1 MQPTTIATTT
11 ITTTTK
17 TSDLPPVGALIPS
30 VFWRR
35 NRVSNIQRRDSIGI
49 HVYMTLFGH
58 HCLIWSYIKPLLPS
72 LSLFDF
78 CIAFDVQF
86 STMPWILPACIL
98 KCFWFIFVPRSF
110 VLCKYVTTTTI
121 TTDNKKLTP
130 FIWRKILSLTHWRN
144 WSLSLL
150 LLLFLWAHYKHRFSW
165 IGLPFLIYRN
175 QFFHCENP
183 LIALSCESD

>member
-1 MQPTTIATTT
+1 MAQIHAKIPIGKKDQYLVQHQYSEDLRQRKWQTITNPSKARQLKQKKTMQPTTIATTT
-11 ITTTTK
+11 TITTK

-35 NRVSNIQRRDSIGI
+35 NRVSSIQRRDSIGI

-98 KCFWFIFVPRSF
+98 KCF
-110 VLCKYVTTTTI
+110 
-121 TTDNKKLTP
+121 
-130 FIWRKILSLTHWRN
+130 
-144 WSLSLL
+144 
-150 LLLFLWAHYKHRFSW
+150 
-165 IGLPFLIYRN
+165 
-175 QFFHCENP
+175 
-183 LIALSCESD
+183 